1 MAINTRI
8 INTYKQAL
16 QFAIYGAI
24 GGSIG
29 SLLSELFRRDGN
41 ISASRTELVI
51 TTGIWFGII
60 GGCLAIAL
68 LVASSQYLK
77 KGFQFKIALSNGS
90 WVGFLAGVI
99 AGGIAQYLYGNSGS
113 TLDRPS
119 EFVRVICWGIA
130 GGLLGLGL
138 SFRIPNLGKLR
149 GLGGGCV
156 GGLIG
161 GTLFVFLVVVSQISG
176 IAGRMFGIA
185 AIGFCIGLMIVIIE
199 SAFREA
205 WLEIHYGPKEIRTVT
220 LGPKPISIGSN
231 SKTCTIYARNA
242 TPIAFRYQF
251 TEGQILYE
259 DVSVGTKSRLQPGTR
274 QTIGNLSVVVCAAN
288 SLNKSTNNPVNNHLT
303 AVNPDKS
310 TSQAQAQFYLFIKR
324 RKLALRNG
332 IQFRAT
338 EISGLESLTSD
349 DVVAEVNHNP
359 KDLTILGLK
368 NCSHRVWDVTLSNG
382 EHKQIHTGRSIR
394 IMNGTKI
401 DFGLVKGEI
410 RI

>member
-16 QFAIYGAI
+16 QFAIFGAV

-29 SLLSELFRRDGN
+29 NLLSEPFGSGN
-41 ISASRTELVI
+41 IFANPTVLVI

-60 GGCLAIAL
+60 GGCIAIAL

-77 KGFQFKIALSNGS
+77 KGFQFKLAFRNGS

-99 AGGIAQYLYGNSGS
+99 AGAIAQYIYGNSVS
-113 TLDRPS
+113 TSDGLS
-119 EFVRVICWGIA
+119 EFIRVICWGIA

-149 GLGGGCV
+149 GLGGGFV

-176 IAGRMFGIA
+176 VAGRMFGIA
-185 AIGFCIGLMIVIIE
+185 AIGFCIGLMIVLIE
-199 SAFREA
+199 STFREA

-231 SKTCTIYARNA
+231 SKTCTIYAQNV

-251 TEGQILYE
+251 TEGQILCE
-259 DVSVGTKSRLQPGTR
+259 DVSAGSKSRLQPGTR

-288 SLNKSTNNPVNNHLT
+288 SLNKSINTPVNNYLT
-303 AVNPDKS
+303 GGNSDQS
-310 TSQAQAQFYLFIKR
+310 TSQTQAKFYLSINRQKFS
-324 RKLALRNG
+324 LSNG
-332 IQFRAT
+332 TQFRTT

-349 DVVAEVNHNP
+349 DVVAEVNLNP
-359 KDLTILGLK
+359 KDPTILGLK

-382 EHKQIHTGRSIR
+382 EHKQIQTGRSIR
-394 IMNGTKI
+394 ITEGTQI
-401 DFGLVKGEI
+401 NFGSVKGEI
-410 RI
+410 KI